1 MAEIRNI
8 GKINYEVERLVDDI
22 KFSDEGMACENLNA
36 SLFISFIDIAE
47 FEKKTEFDTPEAKK
61 AFEVLSKYKLPLAD
75 ILSHTKYM
83 FVKENCLDILDLMA
97 FVGSKENNDIIQ
109 PRELTKLMLSLAD
122 IKDTDNV
129 YNPFAGIGS
138 FALALP
144 HHNIV
149 AEEVDEICW
158 AMSTLYL
165 IAKGVKTTPVCRNS
179 LNIKEWD
186 ETTYDK
192 IIFHPE
198 FLEEGKEAL
207 ITAGFVEKKLKENGR
222 LVCILPSYFMYARN
236 GYYYDLRVFLSF
248 QYEIKVYALPS
259 NILTPSTSV
268 STCILVVDKR
278 QSKNLTVVDARTF
291 YKKTSSY
298 NNILDLQ
305 AFADTTSFEYHLN
318 FEDSDYSSIEPSMLE
333 AQKQFKDVPIV
344 RFDEIAYVYGEDDA
358 KSNEYDEESD
368 SYEHDCIWS
377 LFESDASDD
386 PFNCNIEIKEY
397 EGDDADRYFE
407 DLGGDLI
414 GICACSDKV
423 KIADIKIEWVHDI
436 AYNNHNSFITELSD
450 DEDIDRDYIKC
461 ILTSDFV
468 YQQLK
473 PILVKNKS
481 TFKMSDIEMSYTN
494 VDISDIKGLKI
505 PIPNLDEQRK
515 YVINELRRRIEANKE
530 EQKKAFENYEKEIH
544 CRKHALSQTVSGLN
558 SLWQILN
565 AYKDKNEGKTDVSD
579 CIGAKNKMKVSEVW
593 KRIGTE
599 ISMICQQVEHL
610 ADENPDWGKNEEIDL
625 KVFVSDYIKSHES
638 NKFKFSNPVVNEDS
652 YNQIKPFVIPQKA
665 LKQVFD
671 NILSNA
677 VQHGFSDVTRND
689 YEVQFVI
696 CAEEKFCTIH
706 ILNNG
711 TPLSEDIDEEA
722 LFQYGYSTALNESS
736 SEGDNH
742 IHSGI
747 GLYDVKNILSHY
759 GAEVSMLRVCNGKK
773 YTVETIIKY

>member
-1 MAEIRNI
+1 
-8 GKINYEVERLVDDI
+8 
-22 KFSDEGMACENLNA
+22 
-36 SLFISFIDIAE
+36 
-47 FEKKTEFDTPEAKK
+47 
-61 AFEVLSKYKLPLAD
+61 
-75 ILSHTKYM
+75 
-83 FVKENCLDILDLMA
+83 
-97 FVGSKENNDIIQ
+97 
-109 PRELTKLMLSLAD
+109 
-122 IKDTDNV
+122 
-129 YNPFAGIGS
+129 
-138 FALALP
+138 
-144 HHNIV
+144 
-149 AEEVDEICW
+149 
-158 AMSTLYL
+158 
-165 IAKGVKTTPVCRNS
+165 
-179 LNIKEWD
+179 
-186 ETTYDK
+186 
-192 IIFHPE
+192 
-198 FLEEGKEAL
+198 
-207 ITAGFVEKKLKENGR
+207 
-222 LVCILPSYFMYARN
+222 
-236 GYYYDLRVFLSF
+236 
-248 QYEIKVYALPS
+248 
-259 NILTPSTSV
+259 
-268 STCILVVDKR
+268 
-278 QSKNLTVVDARTF
+278 
-291 YKKTSSY
+291 
-298 NNILDLQ
+298 
-305 AFADTTSFEYHLN
+305 
-318 FEDSDYSSIEPSMLE
+318 
-333 AQKQFKDVPIV
+333 
-344 RFDEIAYVYGEDDA
+344 
-358 KSNEYDEESD
+358 
-368 SYEHDCIWS
+368 
-377 LFESDASDD
+377 
-386 PFNCNIEIKEY
+386 
-397 EGDDADRYFE
+397 
-407 DLGGDLI
+407 
-414 GICACSDKV
+414 
-423 KIADIKIEWVHDI
+423 
-436 AYNNHNSFITELSD
+436 
-450 DEDIDRDYIKC
+450 
-461 ILTSDFV
+461 
-468 YQQLK
+468 
-473 PILVKNKS
+473 
-481 TFKMSDIEMSYTN
+481 MSYTR

-515 YVINELRRRIEANKE
+515 YVINEMRRRIEANKE

-579 CIGAKNKMKVSEVW
+579 SIGAKNKMKVSEIW

-652 YNQIKPFVIPQKA
+652 YNQIKPFLIPQKA